1 METRTSSRVYLSS
14 IFAGAIVLGLLYL
27 ARISSYLLFHSLAE
41 LFTITVAACIFMMV
55 WNSRRLIENQYLLFL
70 GIASLFIAAIDLLH
84 LLTYPGMSVFA
95 GLSSDVPTQFWILG
109 RSMQAAALFI
119 APSLF
124 GHKTDTRVWTTV
136 WAAIAVAMT
145 ALILGTDLFPSCLGP
160 NGLTTF
166 KIAAELVISA
176 VLLASLFRLRSHSAR
191 FRPSVL
197 RALSWSV
204 GVTIMSELVFI
215 LYADPY
221 GPLNLLGHLLR
232 ILATYLLYKGIIET
246 ALVEPHSV
254 LFRELSA
261 SNEALRESDLVIRKA
276 MALSKAMNGIDAAVN
291 STLDLDTILS
301 RALLGSA
308 EALDADSAAIS
319 YRDGAGWVVRHVYGL
334 SEESVGSRLEAPEAR
349 HLFAAAEGR
358 MPLIIAD
365 VMNDERVDPGLMSR
379 LGITSLL
386 TVPLTAAGDVVGV
399 ITFHMRSAAKAF
411 DVGGRDFA
419 ARLAVSLALAI
430 ENARLYTL
438 QREIAD
444 TLQNAMLFFP
454 DELPGV
460 SLGHAYRS
468 ADELAL
474 IGGDFYAAFELGDGR
489 IGLVLGDVAGKGIAA
504 ATASSIART
513 TMHAL
518 SVSEA
523 RPADVLAAANRVLF
537 RLLPEGV
544 FATATYATVDVKT
557 GVVVLCSAGHP
568 DPFVCTFNGCLRH
581 DARRNRPLGIWED
594 TTYEEFSITLNP
606 GDSIVLF
613 SDGLPDAR
621 RGKEFFGEERI
632 GAVLDRLRDA
642 APQFIVDTLMAD
654 ATEFS
659 GDRHTDD
666 IAIIAA
672 TIHHA

>member
-1 METRTSSRVYLSS
+1 METRANSRTYLSS
-14 IFAGAIVLGLLYL
+14 IFTGAVVLGLLYL

-41 LFTITVAACIFMMV
+41 LFAITVAACIFMV
-55 WNSRRLIENQYLLFL
+55 IWNSRRLIENQYLLFL
-70 GIASLFIAAIDLLH
+70 GIAYLFIATVDLLH
-84 LLTYPGMSVFA
+84 LLTYPGMGVFT
-95 GLSSDVPTQFWILG
+95 GLSADVPTQFWILG
-109 RSMQAAALFI
+109 RAMQAAAFFI

-124 GHKTDTRVWTTV
+124 GRKTDTRLWIGMWTVITIV
-136 WAAIAVAMT
+136 MT
-145 ALILGTDLFPSCLGP
+145 TLILATDRFPSCLGP
-160 NGLTTF
+160 DGLTTF
-166 KIAAELVISA
+166 KIGAELVISI
-176 VLLASLFRLRSHSAR
+176 VLLLSLVRLRRHSGR

-204 GVTIMSELVFI
+204 SVTIVSEVVFI

-221 GPLNLLGHLLR
+221 GPLNLLGHFLR

-261 SNEALRESDLVIRKA
+261 SNAALRESDLVTRKA
-276 MALSKAMNGIDAAVN
+276 MALSDAMNGIDAAVN
-291 STLDLDTILS
+291 STLDLDQILS
-301 RALLGSA
+301 RALLGSTD
-308 EALDADSAAIS
+308 ALDADSAAIT
-319 YRDGAGWVVRHVYGL
+319 YREGSGWVVRHVYGL
-334 SEESVGSRLEAPEAR
+334 SHDLVGTRLEEPEAR
-349 HLFAAAEGR
+349 HLFVAAEGR
-358 MPLIIAD
+358 MPFIISD
-365 VMNDERVDPGLMSR
+365 VLNDARVDPGLMSR
-379 LGITSLL
+379 YGVTSLL
-386 TVPLTAAGDVVGV
+386 TVPLTAANEVIGI
-399 ITFHMRSAAKAF
+399 ITFHMRSASKSF

-419 ARLAVSLALAI
+419 ARLAVALALAI
-430 ENARLYTL
+430 ENARLYAL

-444 TLQNAMLFFP
+444 TLQNAMLYFP

-460 SLGHAYRS
+460 ALGHAYRS

-513 TMHAL
+513 TLHAF

-523 RPADVLAAANRVLF
+523 RPADVLSAANRVLC

-544 FATATYATVDVKT
+544 FATATYATVDVVT
-557 GVVVLCSAGHP
+557 GLVDLCSAGHP
-568 DPFVCTFNGCLRH
+568 DPFVCTSTGCLRH
-581 DARRNRPLGIWED
+581 DARRNRPLGLWED

-621 RGKEFFGEERI
+621 RGTEFFGEERI
-632 GAVLDRLRDA
+632 EAVLDRLRDA
-642 APQFIVDTLMAD
+642 DPQFIVDTLMAD
-654 ATEFS
+654 ATTFA
-659 GDRHTDD
+659 GDQHTDD

-672 TIHHA
+672 TIRGI